1 MALEVSTG
9 AGAGRKVGV
18 MGAVDGEMGSQCG
31 RAGEEEEES
40 VGQVA
45 E

>member
-9 AGAGRKVGV
+9 AGRKVGV
-18 MGAVDGEMGSQCG
+18 IKAVDGEMGSQCG